1 MADHDARPQLTPA
14 PAEPRR
20 ARHVFT
26 SESVAEGHPD
36 KVADLVSDSI
46 LDAYLAQDPGAR
58 VAVETLV
65 KSDHAIVA
73 GEISSTAEVDHEA
86 VVRAAIRAVGYVDP
100 GEPFNA
106 DGVRVVQLLNRQAPD
121 IAVGV
126 DAGGAGDQ
134 GLMFGY
140 ATDETPSLM
149 PLPIVLAHALA
160 RRLAEDRRS
169 GRVPWLRPD
178 AKTQVSVAYDESGAP
193 VEVCTVLISTQHA
206 AGVSQL
212 GIRDYL
218 ARDVVPAVLGAWHHD
233 AITLLVNP
241 TGSFVQGGPSA
252 DCGLTGRKIIVDT
265 YGGMA
270 RHGGGAFSGKDATK
284 VDRSGAYFG
293 RYVARQVVQE
303 GLARRCEVQV
313 AYAIGRA
320 RPVSVR
326 VDTFG
331 TGDAAAAERFVRE
344 RFDFRPRSVIEL
356 LGLRRPIYRGTTNYG
371 HFGRAG
377 LPWEDAGA
385 PPPPAHRQRAYAVG
399 DLARVQGSA
408 PPYADGERVEGHLT
422 IPPGTIYLGRQQW
435 WRPTDDPR
443 FLHCTLCD
451 CPVTNYYL
459 AIDRHVQERHWPD
472 EV

>member
-1 MADHDARPQLTPA
+1 M
-14 PAEPRR
+14 AEPQPRPHVPSTDAGR
-20 ARHVFT
+20 TLHVFT
-26 SESVAEGHPD
+26 SESVSEGHPD
-36 KVADLVSDSI
+36 KVADLVSDSV
-46 LDAYLAQDPGAR
+46 LDAHLAQDPGAR

-65 KSDHAIVA
+65 KSGHVVLA
-73 GEISSTAEVDHEA
+73 GEISSSAEVDHEA
-86 VVRAAIRAVGYVDP
+86 VARDAIRAVGYTDP
-100 GEPFNA
+100 TEPFNA
-106 DGVRVVQLLNRQAPD
+106 DGVRVLQLLNQQASD
-121 IAVGV
+121 IAQGV
-126 DAGGAGDQ
+126 DTGGAGDQ

-160 RRLAEDRRS
+160 RRLAEDRKS

-178 AKTQVSVAYDESGAP
+178 AKTQVSVAYDASGAP
-193 VEVCTVLISTQHA
+193 VEVRTVLVSTQHA
-206 AGVSQL
+206 AGVAQA

-218 ARDVVPAVLGAWHHD
+218 AHDVVPAVLGAWDHD
-233 AITLLVNP
+233 DVQLLVNP

-252 DCGLTGRKIIVDT
+252 DCGVTGRKIIVDT

-293 RYVARQVVQE
+293 RHVARQVVLE

-331 TGDAAAAERFVRE
+331 TGDAERAERFVRE
-344 RFDFRPRSVIEL
+344 RFDFRPRSIIEQ
-356 LGLRRPIYRGTTNYG
+356 LGLRRPIFRGTTNYG

-377 LPWEDAGA
+377 LPWEDGGCALSALGA
-385 PPPPAHRQRAYAVG
+385 RRSAEATAVAERREPSAERPP
-399 DLARVQGSA
+399 
-408 PPYADGERVEGHLT
+408 T
-422 IPPGTIYLGRQQW
+422 
-435 WRPTDDPR
+435 
-443 FLHCTLCD
+443 
-451 CPVTNYYL
+451 
-459 AIDRHVQERHWPD
+459 
-472 EV
+472 